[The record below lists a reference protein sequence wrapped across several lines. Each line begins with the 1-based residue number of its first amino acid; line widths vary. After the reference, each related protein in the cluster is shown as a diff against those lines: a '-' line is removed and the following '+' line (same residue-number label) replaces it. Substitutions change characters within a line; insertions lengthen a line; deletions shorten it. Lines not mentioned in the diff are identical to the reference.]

1 MGKKESKKKKKVT
14 YIDDGSTIA
23 DMSGIGSG
31 IGGKKQPYST
41 LEDKKTTFFR
51 AMRQMFI
58 PMLVTMGFICL
69 IFLIAYLMLW

>member
-1 MGKKESKKKKKVT
+1 MSKKGEKKKKKVT

-31 IGGKKQPYST
+31 AGGRKQPYST

-51 AMRQMFI
+51 AMRQMFV
-58 PMLVTMGFICL
+58 PMLITIGFICL
-69 IFLIAYLMLW
+69 IFLLAYLML

>member
-1 MGKKESKKKKKVT
+1 MGKKNNGKKKKVT

-31 IGGKKQPYST
+31 IGGRKQPYST

-51 AMRQMFI
+51 AMRQMFV
-58 PMLVTMGFICL
+58 PMLITIGFICL
-69 IFLIAYLMLW
+69 IFLIAYLML